1 MSLQSA
7 YNSASKIHGFSMAE
21 KKKPRTRKH
30 EDAASAGSAGRQR
43 ILQAAVRSFIRDGGG
58 AFSARGVAKE
68 ARMSLGA
75 VQHFFPAK
83 EQLIAATLEHV
94 IADYRRAYERLEA
107 ELPYNGEARLLAIV
121 DYLVASA
128 WKQDSRKF
136 FFNLYALSCHNDFAA
151 DLLNDTYAHHRRRLA
166 AFIGAARPQLSE
178 QECFDLA
185 LQLSAL
191 TEGLMLYTAPQ
202 ARSMTPRQQIA
213 DMTRET
219 VLRMLGK

>member
-1 MSLQSA
+1 
-7 YNSASKIHGFSMAE
+7 
-21 KKKPRTRKH
+21 
-30 EDAASAGSAGRQR
+30 
-43 ILQAAVRSFIRDGGG
+43 
-58 AFSARGVAKE
+58 
-68 ARMSLGA
+68 MSLGA

-83 EQLIAATLEHV
+83 EQLLAATLEHV
-94 IADYRRAYERLEA
+94 IADYRRAYERLET

-121 DYLVASA
+121 DYLVAAA

-136 FFNLYALSCHNDFAA
+136 FFNLYALSCHNRFAA

-191 TEGLMLYTAPQ
+191 TEGLMLYTAPE
-202 ARSMTPRQQIA
+202 ARSMTPRQRIA
-213 DMTRET
+213 DTTRET